1 MIDNWH
7 NKRNSVIEN
16 WHINSSRKDDREIK
30 AIERPIAITYKDNKK
45 DFDERKGYSHVVQKM
60 IEVEKE
66 VEKENKNHELKDL
79 FIEKK
84 DNSHIEIVQ
93 DKLDVTDGDKEKGM
107 ERQQGNSTLTNSKE
121 TLRKKLDI
129 EKDIEKEKDM
139 MRKEKEND
147 SLVNKGWKNDSS
159 KRNDSLREKIDEK
172 LKSIERSTIYTQ
184 DNGLAEL
191 VKKIEI
197 LNSPLDIDRKRDI
210 TVLNNTEL
218 SNNEKIDRH
227 IRNTI
232 CHKCKEYGHTKK
244 QCDKHNKIVKQISK

>member
-16 WHINSSRKDDREIK
+16 WHVNISRKDDREIK

-45 DFDERKGYSHVVQKM
+45 DFDDRKGYSHVVQKM

-139 MRKEKEND
+139 MRKEEEND

-172 LKSIERSTIYTQ
+172 LKSIERSTIYT
-184 DNGLAEL
+184 
-191 VKKIEI
+191 
-197 LNSPLDIDRKRDI
+197 
-210 TVLNNTEL
+210 
-218 SNNEKIDRH
+218 
-227 IRNTI
+227 
-232 CHKCKEYGHTKK
+232 
-244 QCDKHNKIVKQISK
+244 